1 MQKFNI
7 NDNSLITFFFMN
19 DTERNG
25 RRARN
30 QYTNALTRLPEN
42 DDIHGGYT
50 GGDKYLPGW
59 SGRVEKLQRYN

>member
-1 MQKFNI
+1 
-7 NDNSLITFFFMN
+7 MN

-25 RRARN
+25 RRTRN